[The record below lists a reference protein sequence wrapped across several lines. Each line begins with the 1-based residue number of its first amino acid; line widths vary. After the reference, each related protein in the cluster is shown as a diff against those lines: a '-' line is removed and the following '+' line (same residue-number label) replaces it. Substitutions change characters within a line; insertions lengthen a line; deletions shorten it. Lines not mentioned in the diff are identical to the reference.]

1 MLGACSGANA
11 GTQLP
16 ILAPLPP
23 VEDGGVG
30 DGEDDG
36 DGDDIG
42 NSRQE
47 SNKPNSTR

>member
-11 GTQLP
+11 GTQPP
-16 ILAPLPP
+16 IQRRCHPLKK
-23 VEDGGVG
+23 GGAG